1 MSKDYSKIRE
11 MLEAQESF
19 PFDYIH
25 KVIGRNTPAFLDSVA
40 ALESRFPAVRRDS
53 LRPSASQAH
62 VSVTLVLRA
71 ADASE
76 VIRLLEATEALVD
89 LVMVL

>member
-40 ALESRFPAVRRDS
+40 ALESRCEGFS
-53 LRPSASQAH
+53 ISAPLGRVEVALQAAGRSP
-62 VSVTLVLRA
+62 VG
-71 ADASE
+71 
-76 VIRLLEATEALVD
+76 
-89 LVMVL
+89 